1 MSFNIGAKN
10 TAHFYRTTL
19 KVEETTSVF
28 KWKSKLVT
36 SDTFVTT
43 PTKTDVAYAMKN
55 IGTIKPDYSE
65 DGTVKLDYKNYDSS
79 EAQLDFLNVCAL
91 PAVGG
96 KKKKDITLI
105 DGSVRKG
112 SVNISEMV
120 VSANYLSYDDDD
132 KPTKIYVLIA
142 LGAMAYTSGSM
153 DIGGESEVTPSF
165 VFNGITADTDLVI
178 PLGILDDTIVDT
190 TGLTITIAEGRGFWR
205 GYIPLKTVPVV
216 PAG

>member
-1 MSFNIGAKN
+1 MGFNIGAKN
-10 TAHFYRTTL
+10 LAHFYRNILVTTDA
-19 KVEETTSVF
+19 VSEW
-28 KWKSKLVT
+28 KWKDKLLTGTDYVA
-36 SDTFVTT
+36 S
-43 PTKTDVAYAMKN
+43 PTKTNVAYAMKN

-79 EAQLDFLNVCAL
+79 KTQLDFLNVCAL

-105 DGSVRKG
+105 DGTIRKG

-120 VSANYLSYDDDD
+120 TSVNYLSFDDDD
-132 KPTKIYVLIA
+132 NPTEIYVLIA

-205 GYIPLKTVPVV
+205 GYIPLKVEA
-216 PAG
+216 AG